1 MNMKRVLITAM
12 ICAAA
17 SGVFAQSTKTD
28 SVKTAT
34 DTTWTHH
41 NDNDND
47 DDDDWDSNFHHRHHH
62 RDDVYP
68 KGFMGITFSRF
79 DLGYVT
85 LTDNGSFTL
94 SQNNKFLDYNQ
105 WKTSNVG
112 FDVFQM
118 GVKLSPSFK
127 MYLSGGFDWTLI
139 RLRNNI
145 TIVPGQPVLTWVPDT
160 VHLHKNR
167 FSSSYLRI
175 PLSFDFHS
183 KPGENG
189 NRFHFVF
196 GPEAGLLL
204 DGMVKQVSVQ
214 DGKQKVDAGYNFTK
228 VRYGAFMRV
237 GYGGWGIY
245 GKYYFND
252 MFENSSN
259 QAGLKSFA
267 FGLTFGF

>member
-1 MNMKRVLITAM
+1 MKRLLITAM

-17 SGVFAQSTKTD
+17 SGVFAQNSKTD
-28 SVKTAT
+28 SVKAPADTAKKNN
-34 DTTWTHH
+34 D
-41 NDNDND
+41 DNDNGRSWEWHSGNNNHD
-47 DDDDWDSNFHHRHHH
+47 DHSNS
-62 RDDVYP
+62 YP

-79 DLGYVT
+79 DLGYAV

-94 SQNNKFLDYNQ
+94 SQKNQFLDYNQ

-118 GVKLSPSFK
+118 GVKLNKNFK

-145 TIVPGQPVLTWVPDT
+145 TIVPGAPVLTWKPDS

-167 FSSSYLRI
+167 LSASYFRI

-183 KPGENG
+183 DKNDRGD
-189 NRFHFVF
+189 RFNFVF
-196 GPEAGLLL
+196 GPEAGLLMN
-204 DGMVKQVSVQ
+204 GMLKQVSVA

-228 VRYGAFMRV
+228 VRYGAFVRV
-237 GYGGWGIY
+237 GYGGWGVFA
-245 GKYYFND
+245 KYYFND
-252 MFENSSN
+252 MFENSPD
-259 QAGLKSFA
+259 QAGIKTFS

>member
-1 MNMKRVLITAM
+1 MKRLLITAM

-17 SGVFAQSTKTD
+17 SGVFAQNSKTD
-28 SVKTAT
+28 SVKAYADTAKKNN
-34 DTTWTHH
+34 D
-41 NDNDND
+41 DNDNSRSWEWHSD
-47 DDDDWDSNFHHRHHH
+47 NNNHGDHSNS
-62 RDDVYP
+62 YP

-79 DLGYVT
+79 DLGYAV
-85 LTDNGSFTL
+85 LMDNGSFNL
-94 SQNNKFLDYNQ
+94 SSRNQFLDYNQ

-118 GVKLSPSFK
+118 GVKLNKNFK

-145 TIVPGQPVLTWVPDT
+145 TIVPGAPVLTWKPDS

-167 FSSSYLRI
+167 FSSSYFRI

-183 KPGENG
+183 GKNSNG
-189 NRFHFVF
+189 DRFNFVF

-204 DGMVKQVSVQ
+204 NGMVKQVSVA
-214 DGKQKVDAGYNFTK
+214 DGKQKFDAGYNFAK

-237 GYGGWGIY
+237 GYGGWGVFA
-245 GKYYFND
+245 KYYFND
-252 MFENSSN
+252 MFENSPD
-259 QAGLKSFA
+259 QAGIKTFS